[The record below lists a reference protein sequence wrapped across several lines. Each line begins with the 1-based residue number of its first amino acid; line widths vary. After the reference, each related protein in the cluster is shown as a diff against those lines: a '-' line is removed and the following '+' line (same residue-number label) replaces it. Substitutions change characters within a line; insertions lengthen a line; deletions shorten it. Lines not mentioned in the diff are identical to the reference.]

1 MRQEP
6 KLSTLS
12 IKNDSRGLSQLQ
24 WFIILQLRS
33 CGKVF
38 PLQGRSTKHTKIP
51 ERSQVATSIEYEY
64 STVATTS
71 PKAVSAP
78 ALCRNITILKEKQTL
93 LKAASMAQC

>member
-6 KLSTLS
+6 KLSADS
-12 IKNDSRGLSQLQ
+12 IKNDSRVSLSQLQ
-24 WFIILQLRS
+24 WFVILQLRS

-78 ALCRNITILKEKQTL
+78 ALCRNITILKEKINTPE
-93 LKAASMAQC
+93 S